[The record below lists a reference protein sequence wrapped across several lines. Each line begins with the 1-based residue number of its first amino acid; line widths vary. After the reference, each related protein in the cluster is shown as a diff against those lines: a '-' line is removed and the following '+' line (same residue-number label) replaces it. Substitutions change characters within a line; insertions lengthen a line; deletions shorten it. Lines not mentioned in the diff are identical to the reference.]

1 MLKYFFFPFNFFF
14 VFVFSMVIMKY
25 YWGGTRP
32 EGLKGRNQPADF
44 MLNGSIDIQC
54 DSNEKN
60 LFSEMVG

>member
-1 MLKYFFFPFNFFF
+1 
-14 VFVFSMVIMKY
+14 MVIMKY